1 MKRRTFI
8 AGLGSAAAWPMVA
21 RGQQSGKIPRIGVL
35 WTQEVAIY
43 LGALRQ
49 GLNDLGYLEGK
60 NIELLNRFAEIERLD
75 HFADELTALG
85 PELLLAAGT
94 TPATAALK
102 RRTSTIPIVF
112 VAVSDPVGAGFVE
125 TLARPA
131 GNLTGFSNLEASVGG
146 KWLGLLKEVAPAL
159 THAAIVFNPD
169 TAPGSGEWFLPSFQE
184 AGRQLGVKTSTAPVR
199 SSPEIERTISAIT
212 ATPNSGLVI
221 ESDGFVVAHLK
232 ELIALAEVNKLP
244 VMYGVTQ
251 GAKEGGL
258 LSYSA
263 DVVDMFRRSS
273 GYVDRILKGEK
284 PADLPVQAP
293 TKFEFVI
300 NLKTAKEL
308 GLTVPPSLVAR
319 ADKVI
324 E

>member
-49 GLNDLGYLEGK
+49 GLNDLGYIEGK
-60 NIELLNRFAEIERLD
+60 NIELLNRFAEIERIN
-75 HFADELTALG
+75 HFADELSALS
-85 PELLLAAGT
+85 PELLLTGT

-159 THAAIVFNPD
+159 TNAAIVFNPE
-169 TAPGSGEWFLPSFQE
+169 TAPRSGEWFLPSFQE
-184 AGRQLGVKTSTAPVR
+184 AGRKLGVKTSTAPVH

-221 ESDGFVVAHLK
+221 ESDSFVVAHLK
-232 ELIALAEVNKLP
+232 ELIALAEVHKLP
-244 VMYGVTQ
+244 AIYGVSQ

-319 ADKVI
+319 ADEVI

>member
-1 MKRRTFI
+1 MRRRAFI
-8 AGLGSAAAWPMVA
+8 AGLGSAAAWPVVA
-21 RGQQSGKIPRIGVL
+21 RAQQSGKIPRIGVL

-43 LGALRQ
+43 VGALRQ
-49 GLNDLGYLEGK
+49 GLNDLGYIEGK
-60 NIELLNRFAEIERLD
+60 NIELLNRFTEIERIN
-75 HFADELTALG
+75 HFADELSALS
-85 PELLLAAGT
+85 PELLLAGT

-131 GNLTGFSNLEASVGG
+131 GNITGFSNLEASVGG

-184 AGRQLGVKTSTAPVR
+184 AGRKLGLKTSTAPVHN
-199 SSPEIERTISAIT
+199 SPEIKRTISAI
-212 ATPNSGLVI
+212 AGTPNSGLVI

-232 ELIALAEVNKLP
+232 ELIALAEVHKP
-244 VMYGVTQ
+244 VMYGLSQ

-300 NLKTAKEL
+300 NLKAAKAL
-308 GLTVPPSLVAR
+308 GLTVPPSLLAR
-319 ADKVI
+319 VDEVI